1 MFRENDF
8 VNISVLY
15 YDKKGMLIGA
25 SKIPS
30 NYVTI
35 PESCYIAKL
44 VEYTNDCVDY
54 YSLNNYYIGNKA
66 TFSDLI
72 KYGKTISISDQISE
86 EELKRVVAN
95 DTLVEYKMLDDKCVV
110 NRVLNGKEIVF
121 SSIDELK
128 HYLVSLSSSLNAF
141 NKNTACIKRKIYNK

>member
-15 YDKKGMLIGA
+15 YDNNNMLVGA

-35 PESCYIAKL
+35 PGSCYIAKL
-44 VEYTNDCVDY
+44 VEYTNDKVDFY
-54 YSLNNYYIGNKA
+54 ILNKYYIGNKA

-110 NRVLNGKEIVF
+110 NRVLNGKEMVF
-121 SSIDELK
+121 SSINELK
-128 HYLVSLSSSLNAF
+128 HYLISLSSSLNAF